1 MLVAGFSVENCPGQ
15 YEVEGTLGSSKF
27 NRLRQHA
34 TSSEQ
39 KKPDLAA
46 TFSFK

>member
-15 YEVEGTLGSSKF
+15 YDVEGTFGSS
-27 NRLRQHA
+27 RLSLLRQHA